1 MGGHPA
7 MRHLAKFSI
16 SVREEDFVL
25 QLVDETGQA
34 YDFATSPEQLDNVI
48 DALDELLT
56 EDEELGE
63 DDDDAAT
70 YQKPLG

>member
-1 MGGHPA
+1 

-25 QLVDETGQA
+25 KLVDETGQA

-48 DALDELLT
+48 DALDEILS
-56 EDEELGE
+56 EDEEFDE
-63 DDDDAAT
+63 DDDNLAT